1 MATPTAHSQGVID
14 LAVSLA
20 PGRWDVSAHGSGKFE
35 KFDLRVMPALTS
47 LSWLT
52 TGIYRQNA
60 KKLECCYSWLKK
72 RNATN
77 TGWVVANSWRVA

>member
-20 PGRWDVSAHGSGKFE
+20 PGRWDVPAHGSGKFD

-52 TGIYRQNA
+52 EAIHRQHPII
-60 KKLECCYSWLKK
+60 LES
-72 RNATN
+72 
-77 TGWVVANSWRVA
+77 